1 MEYELIDK
9 LMPQEGGNPERIQG
23 KINSLLSTNNEMTE
37 NELNEILAGVELEG
51 FRKGLRM
58 GMKLCCEIMNT
69 EL

>member
-9 LMPQEGGNPERIQG
+9 LMPQEGGNPERIQS

-37 NELNEILAGVELEG
+37 NELNDILAGIEMEG
-51 FRKGLRM
+51 FRKGLRI
-58 GMKLCCEIMNT
+58 GIKICCEMMKT